1 MNRRKIVIL
10 GFLLGLAAVAAG
22 CAAVANH
29 SMVPDYKARTPRSIA
44 VLPVM
49 NETVSLKAPEI
60 FRPMVYNKL
69 SGKGYETPVIS
80 SVDSRL
86 LEKEIREAG
95 QIHTLPPQELGKLLG
110 VDALLYTTVTEFST
124 TYLVAYASMTVSA
137 RFELKDAK
145 SGEKLWDSDH
155 AVKERKLGLSMET
168 LKFAA
173 LQSYQPYVEQV
184 ISASLATLPDGPLPV
199 AAPRGICLF
208 PATK

>member
-1 MNRRKIVIL
+1 
-10 GFLLGLAAVAAG
+10 
-22 CAAVANH
+22 
-29 SMVPDYKARTPRSIA
+29 
-44 VLPVM
+44 VM

-184 ISASLATLPDGPLPV
+184 ISASFATLPDGPLPV